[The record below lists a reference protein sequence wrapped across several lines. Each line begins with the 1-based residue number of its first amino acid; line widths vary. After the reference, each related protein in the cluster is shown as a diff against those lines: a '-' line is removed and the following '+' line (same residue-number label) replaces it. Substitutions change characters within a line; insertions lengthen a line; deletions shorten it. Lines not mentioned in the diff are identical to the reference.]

1 MSLILPSGWPGTQQQ
16 LDYADLLNQF
26 ASEISSYVSASLQL
40 EVLRDS
46 WTSCACCYLA
56 LDILCFPHILHC
68 IGKNS
73 VTASNTP
80 VVWFVSTS

>member
-46 WTSCACCYLA
+46 YL
-56 LDILCFPHILHC
+56 DQLCLLLPC
-68 IGKNS
+68 
-73 VTASNTP
+73 T
-80 VVWFVSTS
+80 